1 MKEGQESRIRR
12 RERKDYRTTANV
24 PGRRKCLEAL
34 LPNLENKG
42 VDKLVMESH
51 NPVQDA
57 RDVQLADIMKS
68 VGYVRSIKVSHARG
82 ELEPR
87 LWFPDLVLGA
97 YGDAIC
103 EDRLPTAWK
112 KAWEDSV

>member
-1 MKEGQESRIRR
+1 MDVYTRLQ
-12 RERKDYRTTANV
+12 
-24 PGRRKCLEAL
+24 
-34 LPNLENKG
+34 

-68 VGYVRSIKVSHARG
+68 VGYVHSIKVSHARG

-103 EDRLPTAWK
+103 EDRLPAAWK